1 MVCLR
6 AYLMQ
11 MSVLGVLILHL
22 PSIWLLNFGTVPIMW
37 CVFCVSLDYIK
48 LYKYLNTKI
57 KLYLHDK
64 LYILISCF
72 KAFLSIARICSEVN
86 QYISPNV
93 RIKYPGW
100 SGAATVSVIKYT
112 MRL

>member
-1 MVCLR
+1 
-6 AYLMQ
+6 
-11 MSVLGVLILHL
+11 MSVLRGIDFASSFDLAIEFWNC
-22 PSIWLLNFGTVPIMW
+22 SIMW

-48 LYKYLNTKI
+48 LYKHLNTKI
-57 KLYLHDK
+57 KLLYLHDK

-93 RIKYPGW
+93 RIKYPCW